1 MAGQYAGIDYRILL
15 QGALGKR
22 PKGSASKGLMPQRR
36 FFLLKSLANDQNI
49 LEVPPLFI
57 SLPLLPSTFRSFPAP
72 SSLSFPLFPPTH
84 LVAAFAFGV
93 HCEVKG
99 RLEDGWP
106 VHTLLPPSST
116 TAASR

>member
-49 LEVPPLFI
+49 LEVPPFLI
-57 SLPLLPSTFRSFPAP
+57 SLPLLPSTFRSLPAP
-72 SSLSFPLFPPTH
+72 SLSLVSPRPSHSFGCCFCFWGAL
-84 LVAAFAFGV
+84 
-93 HCEVKG
+93 
-99 RLEDGWP
+99 
-106 VHTLLPPSST
+106 
-116 TAASR
+116 